1 MNTQTETLQSVESPQ
16 PYADRPYERT
26 LASAGRKFVSLDL
39 DEDLVKRIDDL
50 RGGSRRGLQIDAL
63 LRRALSM
70 EMEME
75 PAMS

>member
-1 MNTQTETLQSVESPQ
+1 MNADTETMHSGSAPL

-39 DEDLVKRIDDL
+39 DEDLVRTIDRL
-50 RGGSRRGLQIDAL
+50 RGARRRGLQIDAL

-70 EMEME
+70 EN
-75 PAMS
+75 AMS

>member
-1 MNTQTETLQSVESPQ
+1 MNTQNETLQSVGSNQ

-50 RGGSRRGLQIDAL
+50 RGASRRGLQIDAL

-70 EMEME
+70 EME
-75 PAMS
+75 PAMI